1 MVKKKMKNVTV
12 TEQNLRFDRAE
23 STDFSKMNIS
33 TPLNQVVSCTDI
45 SPVWSSLIFASFG
58 LIMLLAVC
66 GNTVALI
73 IFLCPSSKSRI
84 QRLHSRRIAL
94 ESNMRTKFNV
104 VTSSISSDE
113 GRSQVPRKTSES
125 VVKNPG
131 LLILHTHGSL
141 VRRRSSSFNS
151 YLSSLAVSDLLM
163 AVFCIPFTFS
173 QICLGY
179 WLFPP
184 ILCPI
189 VVYAQLLM
197 VTASALTN
205 TAISLNRLWG
215 ILHPL
220 GTGQDSCYRNPFRH
234 AATHL
239 AGVWLTAICGSSV
252 QLVVTRVP
260 QEPSSLQECS
270 ESWSDDRTKR
280 AIYSVVLFIVIY
292 LLPLSI
298 QIAAYGFIGKRLWKR
313 NIPGEHVAAIELSRL
328 KQKRKYIA
336 EACDV
341 PNVGSTEVILVAGH
355 VAFGLFSELDE
366 CRAKR
371 VCQYPS
377 SRMPQKQSLDLQ
389 GKKFYCTKFEKY
401 VISYDSNALS
411 FLFDRPSDTTN
422 TLLSNSWERNSFPYL
437 RHTELK
443 PHLKTR
449 NFRKTRIRET
459 VRSEGKNSGD
469 QSQHTILFP
478 PIPETKCD
486 QQHRYCAVRL
496 RWRQMTCSV
505 LSKKTNW
512 RVGSRHISQLTDGY
526 IELNTDITRV

>member
-1 MVKKKMKNVTV
+1 MGIRLMTLKDRNTQSYTKVVTPIS
-12 TEQNLRFDRAE
+12 E
-23 STDFSKMNIS
+23 MNIS
-33 TPLNQVVSCTDI
+33 TSLIQVVSCTDI
-45 SPVWSSLIFASFG
+45 YPVWSSLIFASFG

-84 QRLHSRRIAL
+84 QRLHSRRITL
-94 ESNMRTKFNV
+94 ESNMRTKFKV
-104 VTSSISSDE
+104 VTSSFSSDE
-113 GRSQVPRKTSES
+113 GRSQVPRKTSDS
-125 VVKNPG
+125 VVKNSG

-141 VRRRSSSFNS
+141 VRRRASSFNS

-239 AGVWLTAICGSSV
+239 ACVWLIAICGSSV

-260 QEPSSLQECS
+260 QEPSSLQECT

-328 KQKRKYIA
+328 KQKRK
-336 EACDV
+336 
-341 PNVGSTEVILVAGH
+341 LW
-355 VAFGLFSELDE
+355 ELDG
-366 CRAKR
+366 CRAKIF
-371 VCQYPS
+371 CQYA
-377 SRMPQKQSLDLQ
+377 
-389 GKKFYCTKFEKY
+389 CTALITRLMNIQEKLCGAI
-401 VISYDSNALS
+401 VTMT
-411 FLFDRPSDTTN
+411 RTN
-422 TLLSNSWERNSFPYL
+422 TQFCSHRLKEQNVINSSATLPSVSIDIKWP
-437 RHTELK
+437 
-443 PHLKTR
+443 
-449 NFRKTRIRET
+449 
-459 VRSEGKNSGD
+459 VRSVQRNRIGE
-469 QSQHTILFP
+469 L
-478 PIPETKCD
+478 
-486 QQHRYCAVRL
+486 VRV
-496 RWRQMTCSV
+496 T
-505 LSKKTNW
+505 
-512 RVGSRHISQLTDGY
+512 
-526 IELNTDITRV
+526 